1 MARSISL
8 TVLRLMGLCIILPA
22 PRENHQNR
30 RLAMTTSS
38 SSAGLQVVPLVTVP
52 ERVWAAA
59 EARASEKMAASK
71 ANCTILVKTTPL
83 D

>member
-30 RLAMTTSS
+30 RLARMTSS
-38 SSAGLQVVPLVTVP
+38 PK
-52 ERVWAAA
+52 RVWAAA
-59 EARASEKMAASK
+59 EARVSEKMMASN
-71 ANCTILVKTTPL
+71 ADWASLVKSTPL